1 MSSPKGRLVAVNAY
15 LLLALLLAVV
25 IISADAASVPH
36 WYSRVIEKLNTTLV
50 QNGYYAKC
58 LVDSPVSA
66 IDCKGVAYGAGL
78 KAEAAKDNARY
89 YASATGDYRCGYFV
103 GQCIIRQYSK

>member
-1 MSSPKGRLVAVNAY
+1 MSAARGQLNSANVHLLLTLLVAVVGAG
-15 LLLALLLAVV
+15 AD
-25 IISADAASVPH
+25 SAPTPR
-36 WYSRVIEKLNTTLV
+36 WYTRVLQKLNTTLV
-50 QNGYYAKC
+50 QNAYYAKC
-58 LVDSPVSA
+58 LVDSPVST

-78 KAEAAKDNARY
+78 KPEAAKDNARY

>member
-1 MSSPKGRLVAVNAY
+1 MPTAKGQLNPANVH
-15 LLLALLLAVV
+15 LLLALLVAVV
-25 IISADAASVPH
+25 GASSDSAPTPR
-36 WYSRVIEKLNTTLV
+36 WYTRVLQKLNTTLV

-58 LVDSPVSA
+58 LVDSPVST

-78 KAEAAKDNARY
+78 KPEAAKDNARY
-89 YASATGDYRCGYFV
+89 YASATGDYRCGFFV

>member
-1 MSSPKGRLVAVNAY
+1 MSAPREQLNSLKV
-15 LLLALLLAVV
+15 LLLTSILLAVV
-25 IISADAASVPH
+25 WAGADCAPAPR
-36 WYSRVIEKLNTTLV
+36 WYTRVLQKLNTTLV

-58 LVDSPVSA
+58 LVDSPVSS

-78 KAEAAKDNARY
+78 KPEAAKDNARY